1 MSTKDI
7 KKEEDEKEV
16 QNSKEDQKDEE
27 NDKNNEAYFLILI
40 PIEKKINFQ
49 IINIFIK

>member
-27 NDKNNEAYFLILI
+27 NNEKYLKRLEKILNLDNDVENEKAIKNH
-40 PIEKKINFQ
+40 
-49 IINIFIK
+49 